1 MTSHADALQ
10 DNPKPDN
17 RISENRISESRISG
31 SRISGSRISE
41 RSAGSAPPGSRPRRQ
56 DRPWPAVLLVAYPP
70 DWRGRYGD
78 ELESLIADL
87 RSGGRAPIPMA
98 FDLLC
103 GAVAAWTTMERRT
116 LMSER
121 SRNALISV
129 LWSWVAFAAVAAWF
143 GHDLAI
149 YPSAS
154 AAQQISITHP
164 GVPDA
169 YHVLYAA
176 GAVGVA
182 ATALA
187 ALAFAIEAI
196 GYARRCSHPSTYVLM
211 AVPVVIAAGWLG
223 GTSLLPKSS
232 FTVGTMTLAVIWLL
246 LGVAGIAGST
256 QAVAT
261 VIRSTEFTER
271 TWRIGAAAAAAVTAS
286 MVVATGATI
295 TWGVLERASQAHR
308 GDASGW
314 LIVTAIMA
322 VTTTRAVIALISARR
337 EPEAK
342 PAVA

>member
-1 MTSHADALQ
+1 MRE
-10 DNPKPDN
+10 PD
-17 RISENRISESRISG
+17 
-31 SRISGSRISE
+31 
-41 RSAGSAPPGSRPRRQ
+41 RQ
-56 DRPWPAVLLVAYPP
+56 ARAWPAALLVVYPP
-70 DWRGRYGD
+70 DWRARYGD
-78 ELESLIADL
+78 ELDLLIADL

-103 GAVAAWTTMERRT
+103 GAVAAWVTIERRT

-154 AAQQISITHP
+154 AAQQIGVAHP
-164 GVPDA
+164 AVPDA

-187 ALAFAIEAI
+187 AVAFAIDAI
-196 GYARRCSHPSTYVLM
+196 GYARRCGRRGTFVLM
-211 AVPVVIAAGWLG
+211 AVPVVIAGAWIG
-223 GTSLLPKSS
+223 GLRLLPAGN
-232 FTVGTMTLAVIWLL
+232 FTVGNLTLGVVWLL

-256 QAVAT
+256 QAVIT
-261 VIRSTEFTER
+261 VIRSTEFAER
-271 TWRIGAAAAAAVTAS
+271 TWRIGGVAAAAVTAA
-286 MVVATGATI
+286 MVVASGATI
-295 TWGVLERASQAHR
+295 TWGVVERASQTHR
-308 GDASGW
+308 GDVSGW

-322 VTTTRAVIALISARR
+322 VTTARAVIALISARK
-337 EPEAK
+337 EAAAK